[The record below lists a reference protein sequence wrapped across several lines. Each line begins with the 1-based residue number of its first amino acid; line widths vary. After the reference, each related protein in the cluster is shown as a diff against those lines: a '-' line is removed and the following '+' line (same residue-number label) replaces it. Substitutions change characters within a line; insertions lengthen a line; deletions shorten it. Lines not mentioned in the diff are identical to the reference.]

1 MKMSVLELAAD
12 TGFPEDV
19 VESFVKALYKA
30 KHFDIDEGTVL
41 SISLVL
47 DKKRDFKTYF
57 FINDACGPNDLYEF
71 VTNIR
76 KGTMNHAMLGS
87 LDDLI
92 NRSGSKVKEMRDD
105 LFPNGIMEEQPL
117 IHPLL
122 TLMEK

>member
-1 MKMSVLELAAD
+1 MSVLELAND

-19 VESFVKALYKA
+19 VESFVKELYKA

-41 SISLVL
+41 SITLVL

-57 FINDACGPNDLYEF
+57 FINDSCSSNDLYEF
-71 VTNIR
+71 VTSIR
-76 KGTMNHAMLGS
+76 KGTTNQAMLGA

-92 NRSGSKVKEMRDD
+92 NRSGSKIRQIRDEI
-105 LFPNGIMEEQPL
+105 FPNGIVQEQPL